1 MADNLCAFEK
11 AWTSSVK
18 KRLRTALGEEIFTS
32 WFEGAQFAGYD
43 GGVVTLSVSTK
54 FLRTWI
60 ENHYN
65 DQVQKVWR
73 EYNADILRIDWVV
86 RGAIRARAVGGTVQ
100 QLRPSTSQNALPAP
114 TSFGSGSQGDFRN
127 PTGATVVGS
136 ATSSGAGRAGLT
148 LDRRLSFDTFQVG
161 VSNNLAHAAARQVA
175 DGNAHGDA
183 IFNPLYIHAP
193 VGAGK
198 THLMQAIVWQVQA
211 QQSNARTARYL
222 TASSFMHDFVSALQS
237 QNAGRFKEELQN
249 VDILLIDDLKF
260 LRGDHILQE
269 FSHLVNEMIDS
280 GKQLVIASDVPPVEL
295 DSFDLRLRSRLAGGL
310 VVGMGAPDYELRRSI
325 LLKKAECQKQII
337 KGLEIPDDVIDHV
350 ARTVATNGR
359 DLESVLNKLIASFSF
374 EKKTIS
380 IAVADQAVRDILKA
394 SEPRRIY
401 IEEIQKAVSVHFK
414 VSKQDLL
421 SARRTRTIVRPRQIA
436 MYLSKVLTPRSLPE
450 IGRRFGGRDHTT
462 VLHAVRKIEK
472 ELGTDNDLRREI
484 EALKVVITG

>member
-1 MADNLCAFEK
+1 MADKVNALQK

-43 GGVVTLSVSTK
+43 GGVITLSVSTK

-60 ENHYN
+60 ETHYN
-65 DQVQKVWR
+65 DQVQNAWR
-73 EYNADILRIDWVV
+73 EFDADILRVDWVV
-86 RGAIRARAVGGTVQ
+86 RGAIRARAVGATVQ
-100 QLRPSTSQNALPAP
+100 QLRPTMSQDALPAP
-114 TSFGSGSQGDFRN
+114 VSFGGGSGSGQG
-127 PTGATVVGS
+127 GVS
-136 ATSSGAGRAGLT
+136 APAAPARQG
-148 LDRRLSFDTFQVG
+148 LDRRLTFETFQVG

-211 QQSNARTARYL
+211 TQPGLRTARYL
-222 TASSFMHDFVSALQS
+222 TASGFMHDFVAALQS
-237 QNAGRFKEELQN
+237 HSAGSYKQQLQD

-260 LRGDHILQE
+260 LRGEHILQE

-325 LLKKAECQKQII
+325 LARKAEGQRQSVV
-337 KGLEIPDDVIDHV
+337 GLEFPEEVLDHV

-359 DLESVLNKLIASFSF
+359 DLESVLNRLVASHSF
-374 EKKTIS
+374 ENKAITV
-380 IAVADQAVRDILKA
+380 AAADQAIRDILKA
-394 SEPRRIY
+394 EEPKRIY

-472 ELGTDNDLRREI
+472 EIGTDTELRREI
-484 EALKVVITG
+484 EALKVTIIG